1 MGNCMDKTSEF
12 PKQEQPRNNRRV
24 KVVVRKEELEWVLSQ
39 VKLRQGRT
47 TSLEDV
53 LEELERCRG
62 KAAAKASVSATT
74 WKPSLEVITESPELH
89 EVMDK
94 S

>member
-12 PKQEQPRNNRRV
+12 PKQEHGEARNRRV

-39 VKLRQGRT
+39 LKLRQGRK

-62 KAAAKASVSATT
+62 KAKASVAATT
-74 WKPSLEVITESPELH
+74 WKPSLEVITESPFELH

>member
-1 MGNCMDKTSEF
+1 M
-12 PKQEQPRNNRRV
+12 
-24 KVVVRKEELEWVLSQ
+24 RKEELEWVMSQ
-39 VKLRQGRT
+39 IKFRGQAGR

-53 LEELERCRG
+53 LEELERGRG
-62 KAAAKASVSATT
+62 KTKADAAAMAA

>member
-1 MGNCMDKTSEF
+1 MDKTSEF
-12 PKQEQPRNNRRV
+12 PNSQEQREARNRRV

-39 VKLRQGRT
+39 LKLRQGRK

-62 KAAAKASVSATT
+62 KAAKASVAATT
-74 WKPSLEVITESPELH
+74 WKPSLEVITESPFELH